1 MKKLTL
7 NDYESAVAPIL
18 TDLKAHFENKE
29 FVVSDVI
36 DGESHQYVNLVQE
49 GGGVLG
55 VALVG
60 YTYVLEKMGIRFLK
74 LAGTSAGA
82 INTML
87 LASIGYRNEEKS
99 TEALKILSSTN
110 LFDFVDAFW
119 VVKSIIAWA
128 MKYKPKLTIKALFS
142 AIGLSLILAV
152 VCSIFYWI
160 YRDAPSTPA
169 LVSILYAISGVLL
182 ICSAVIVSYVYYLY
196 YRFKRSRFGISKGNA
211 FLKWM
216 QGILENNGIS
226 SLQDFR
232 EKIEKTA
239 THIQLRPTREDHLKV
254 TDLNQPKLED
264 SITIIACDI
273 TKQVKVEFPKMWR
286 LYWDDEARVQ
296 PSAFVRSS
304 MSVPIFFEAFQINN
318 IPKNSVKEA
327 WKEFFLVENLSD
339 IPSDVQF
346 VDGGIVSNF
355 PINVFFNPNL
365 KTPRLPTFGIK
376 LDDDATTIHEY
387 ETFGSFIMGMFNTVR
402 FNYDREFLLKNRD
415 FEKTIGRIDVRGFN
429 WLNFNISDEEK
440 CQLFVKGAQTAADF
454 LKKFDWEAY
463 KKGREQMYHDLH
475 AA

>member
-36 DGESHQYVNLVQE
+36 DGELHQYVNLVQE

-119 VVKSIIAWA
+119 VVKRIIAWA

-169 LVSILYAISGVLL
+169 LVSIL
-182 ICSAVIVSYVYYLY
+182 
-196 YRFKRSRFGISKGNA
+196 
-211 FLKWM
+211 
-216 QGILENNGIS
+216 
-226 SLQDFR
+226 
-232 EKIEKTA
+232 
-239 THIQLRPTREDHLKV
+239 
-254 TDLNQPKLED
+254 
-264 SITIIACDI
+264 
-273 TKQVKVEFPKMWR
+273 
-286 LYWDDEARVQ
+286 
-296 PSAFVRSS
+296 
-304 MSVPIFFEAFQINN
+304 
-318 IPKNSVKEA
+318 
-327 WKEFFLVENLSD
+327 
-339 IPSDVQF
+339 
-346 VDGGIVSNF
+346 
-355 PINVFFNPNL
+355 
-365 KTPRLPTFGIK
+365 
-376 LDDDATTIHEY
+376 
-387 ETFGSFIMGMFNTVR
+387 
-402 FNYDREFLLKNRD
+402 
-415 FEKTIGRIDVRGFN
+415 
-429 WLNFNISDEEK
+429 
-440 CQLFVKGAQTAADF
+440 
-454 LKKFDWEAY
+454 
-463 KKGREQMYHDLH
+463 
-475 AA
+475 